1 MARKKERLK
10 DPPKTVEPQKRYFG
24 TKDFSPDNVSYEVL
38 ALIYLLRWVISP
50 FGDKAGNPPL
60 VGQILESY
68 GAQVSLDAPQREYKT
83 RRLAG
88 LHHIKIKLP

>member
-1 MARKKERLK
+1 MKRKRLR

-50 FGDKAGNPPL
+50 FGDKSGNPYTKEPVKFGL
-60 VGQILESY
+60 KVVAKAVGKPHEGYDYLE
-68 GAQVSLDAPQREYKT
+68 ALD
-83 RRLAG
+83 G
-88 LHHIKIKLP
+88 LEDI